1 MKQKQRRPNKM
12 IIAVLA
18 AALVCAAVTLALSLS
33 GHTPPLRNAVSS
45 VITPIQGAL
54 TSLSDAVD
62 SFFAR
67 FQDTGELQKKIDEL
81 ESTAAEMQNELREA
95 EQLRE
100 ENEFLS
106 GFLDLKRTRKDFQFV
121 QADVVGREANNYR
134 TYLTLNCGEDDG
146 LALNMPVIT
155 AEGVLG
161 YINEVGTNWSRV
173 VPLTETASAAGAY
186 AERSGTVGLIE
197 GDFSLRLEGLCRL
210 SNLDPSADIKAGDR
224 ILTSGTGSV
233 YPSGLY
239 IGEVAEVK
247 TDDANAA
254 LYAVIRPAV
263 ASAQV
268 SRVMVITGF
277 IRSEDTDS
285 PEDTSSG
292 EAE

>member
-1 MKQKQRRPNKM
+1 M
-12 IIAVLA
+12 
-18 AALVCAAVTLALSLS
+18 
-33 GHTPPLRNAVSS
+33 
-45 VITPIQGAL
+45 
-54 TSLSDAVD
+54 
-62 SFFAR
+62 
-67 FQDTGELQKKIDEL
+67 
-81 ESTAAEMQNELREA
+81 
-95 EQLRE
+95 
-100 ENEFLS
+100 
-106 GFLDLKRTRKDFQFV
+106 
-121 QADVVGREANNYR
+121 
-134 TYLTLNCGEDDG
+134 
-146 LALNMPVIT
+146 
-155 AEGVLG
+155 
-161 YINEVGTNWSRV
+161 
-173 VPLTETASAAGAY
+173 
-186 AERSGTVGLIE
+186 
-197 GDFSLRLEGLCRL
+197 
-210 SNLDPSADIKAGDR
+210 DPSADIKAGDR